1 MAPHSLP
8 LTLLERLVAF
18 ETESHLSNLALVDFV
33 GDYLAEQGV
42 EFSRHPNPAGD
53 KAAILATIGPKTE
66 GGVVLS
72 GHTDCVPVEGQAWS
86 GDPFRLRVE
95 NGRALGRGAVDM
107 KGFDALCLAAVP
119 AMQKAPL
126 KRPIH
131 ICLSYDE
138 ETSCLGANDAIAR
151 FGRDLPVPAAAI
163 VGEPTQM
170 QAADAH
176 KSVATF
182 MTRVFGHE
190 AHSAKPQLGANAIA
204 AAVDLMAELNR
215 LADEMEARGD
225 PSGRFD
231 PPYTT
236 VHIGRLAGGNARNIL
251 ARECWFNWEFRGL
264 PDLDS
269 NEIPDRFKAVSERV
283 ARERLNRHAATG
295 GFPPGRI
302 DTDWEVL
309 VPGLAPEPGSVAEK
323 LVLSL
328 TGAPATVSVPYGTEA
343 GHFQAAG
350 IATIVCGPGSIDQA
364 HQPDEYITL
373 GEFAKGEEF
382 IGRLIDAMA
391 G

>member
-1 MAPHSLP
+1 MTP
-8 LTLLERLVAF
+8 LALLERLVGF
-18 ETESHLSNLALVDFV
+18 ETESRLSNLALVDFV
-33 GDYLAEQGV
+33 AAYLDAHGV
-42 EFSRHPNPAGD
+42 EFSRYPNPAGD
-53 KAAILATIGPKTE
+53 KAAILATIGPKSE

-72 GHTDCVPVEGQAWS
+72 GHTDCVPVEGQDWS
-86 GDPFRLRVE
+86 ADPFRLRVE

-119 AMQKAPL
+119 AMLKAPL
-126 KRPIH
+126 TRPIH

-138 ETSCLGANDAIAR
+138 ETTCLGANDAIAR
-151 FGRDLPVPAAAI
+151 FGRDLPMPVAAI
-163 VGEPTQM
+163 VGEPTEM
-170 QAADAH
+170 RAADAH

-215 LADEMEARGD
+215 MTDEMEARGD

-236 VHIGRLAGGNARNIL
+236 VHVGRLAGGNARNIL

-269 NEIPDRFKAVSERV
+269 NEIPDRFEAVSERV
-283 ARERLNRHAATG
+283 LVERLNRHAATG

-302 DTDWEVL
+302 ETDWQVL
-309 VPGLAPEPGSVAEK
+309 VPGLRPDPGSAAEK

-328 TGAPATVSVPYGTEA
+328 TGAPATISVPYGTEA

-364 HQPDEYITL
+364 HQPDEYISL
-373 GEFAKGEEF
+373 DEFAKGEAF
-382 IGRLIDAMA
+382 IARLIDRMA
-391 G
+391 A